1 MSKVEKINLLN
12 KISHF
17 ADVLFV
23 VFYFLSLLFEYKQ
36 NVEIELYM
44 KWSAIIMIVI
54 TLVLQIIK
62 SFLKKKK

>member
-23 VFYFLSLLFEYKQ
+23 VFYFLSLLFAYKQ

-44 KWSAIIMIVI
+44 KWSAIVMIVI
-54 TLVLQIIK
+54 TLVLRIIK